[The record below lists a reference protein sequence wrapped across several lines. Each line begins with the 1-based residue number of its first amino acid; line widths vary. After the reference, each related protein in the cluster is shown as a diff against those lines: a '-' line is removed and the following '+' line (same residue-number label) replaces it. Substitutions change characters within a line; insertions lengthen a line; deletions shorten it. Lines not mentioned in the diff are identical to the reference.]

1 MNSGSLLIDKR
12 VGVTSREEVNFLS
25 KKLGIKKA
33 GHIGTLDPF
42 ADGLLIV
49 LFGSS
54 TKISPFLETMD
65 KEYIATLSLGK
76 KTNSGD
82 LTGEV
87 IIEKDVPVL
96 SNERIN
102 EVFQSFKGKQN
113 QLPPLLSAIK
123 VNGKPLYKYARSGE
137 EITRKEREIE
147 IYSLDLISFSNNEIV
162 FKARVSK
169 GTYIR
174 TLGEDIAERLGTV
187 GHLVKL
193 TRTKIGNYSL
203 KDAKSVD
210 EVSEDDF
217 VPILK
222 MLSHIKTITVDKDI
236 AKKALNGVALKFDS
250 KDDLLLIKDIDDV
263 IAIYK
268 KQSNGVYSCLRG
280 LR

>member
-162 FKARVSK
+162 FKAHVSK

>member
-113 QLPPLLSAIK
+113 QLPPMLSAIK

-162 FKARVSK
+162 FKAHVSK

-222 MLSHIKTITVDKDI
+222 MLSHIKTITVDKEI